1 MAAGLRHYATLVT
14 LSFMYPCFSYMNT
27 QQADFLDQVLIPGE
41 DWERLGEGYR
51 FSEGTAV
58 RRDGTVY
65 FNDIQASIGYRIEDS
80 NVVQWNPDTKQA
92 IGQTFGADGTT
103 LYTVSWGIPE
113 VKRYDAGDTMSV
125 FNKGALGN
133 DIVCHP
139 SGNLYMTNPPGI
151 QAGEHEISKIW
162 LIRPDGDRVLVYEGI
177 RFTNGIAL
185 SPDATMLYVNDWRRF
200 HVYRF
205 PIRDDGLLGEPDCFI
220 ELARP
225 DDKPSAGSDGMRVDS
240 TGRIWVT
247 THLGIQVFD
256 KDGQALGILKG
267 PEDRQSHLVF
277 GGPNFD
283 ILYLTTVKAV
293 YRRKLNVR
301 GVNPWK

>member
-1 MAAGLRHYATLVT
+1 MPAGLNKSVMRVT
-14 LSFMYPCFSYMNT
+14 LFFIYPFINYMNA
-27 QQADFLDQVLIPGE
+27 QDGEFLHQVLIPGE
-41 DWERLGEGYR
+41 DWELLGEGYR

-80 NVVQWNPDTKQA
+80 EVVQWNPDTQQA
-92 IGQTFGADGTT
+92 IGQTFGSDGIT

-113 VKRYDAGDTMSV
+113 VKRFDAKNNMSV

-151 QAGEHEISKIW
+151 RAGENEVSKIW
-162 LIRPDGDRVLVYEGI
+162 LIRPDGVRVLVFEGI
-177 RFTNGIAL
+177 RFANGIAL
-185 SPDATMLYVNDWRRF
+185 SPDGKTLYVNDWRLF

-205 PIRDDGLLGEPDCFI
+205 EVRDDGSLGEPDCFI
-220 ELARP
+220 ELAKP
-225 DDKPSAGSDGMRVDS
+225 DDKTSAGSDGMRTDNK
-240 TGRIWVT
+240 GRIWIT

-256 KDGQALGILKG
+256 KDGTALGILKG
-267 PEDRQSHLVF
+267 PEERQSHLVF
-277 GGPNFD
+277 GGPSFD
-283 ILYLTTVKAV
+283 TLYLTTVKAV